1 MLLPKIRGTMI
12 VITIYVVHRVKLA
25 TSGIR

>member
-1 MLLPKIRGTMI
+1 MPFSKIRGTMI
-12 VITIYVVHRVKLA
+12 VITIFVVHRVKLV